1 MINHRMYIISVTLIC
16 YFALFSAVALAQN
29 TRCQEYG
36 MHNCIPEMGCTVA
49 TAAFFPNL
57 CLDSSNN
64 SCDLEDCLN
73 VDQQPVRLVL
83 AINYNPDNPLAT
95 AAGFSGFS
103 DEAFDAFINHEEPQI
118 QWGNHA
124 SSTPLYLQTI
134 ALLC

>member
-16 YFALFSAVALAQN
+16 SFALFSAVALAQN
-29 TRCQEYG
+29 TRCQVYG
-36 MHNCIPEMGCTVA
+36 ANNCIPEMGCTVA

-73 VDQQPVRLVL
+73 VDQQPVRLVS

-95 AAGFSGFS
+95 AAGFS
-103 DEAFDAFINHEEPQI
+103 DESFDAFINHEEPQI
-118 QWGNHA
+118 QCGNHT
-124 SSTPLYLQTI
+124 SSTPLYLQTL
-134 ALLC
+134 AFLC